1 MYAEDFEF
9 LDTLVHIH
17 MHMVTAHSQDYNDG
31 TYCECTTNY
40 GFSHVKFVWSI
51 THIRF

>member
-17 MHMVTAHSQDYNDG
+17 VHMVTARHQDYNDG
-31 TYCECTTNY
+31 THC
-40 GFSHVKFVWSI
+40 HSI
-51 THIRF
+51 QQIMALAM